1 MSAAETTLPLS
12 EAGYRRLLGQIRHC
26 VDQVL
31 PADAAVAVV
40 SRGDDRLLELG
51 DGRVGMHFPQTAD
64 GRYAGHHPASSTEAL
79 AHLDRLRSG
88 GAEYLLLPQTGF
100 WWLEHYGDLA
110 DHLERRCQRV
120 SGSNGS
126 CRIYRLARVQ
136 QTSAPAARRLCAF
149 LDALLPEDAVLY
161 VPAEI
166 APLLSEQLREVRAF
180 EPADTAGAEA
190 DTAAAAFIDAAE
202 PGAAYL
208 FLPGESRDDSV
219 PAGLASRCREIA
231 RRRHLGRLFEL
242 NGPTD

>member
-1 MSAAETTLPLS
+1 MPAADAMSPLS
-12 EAGYRRLLGQIRHC
+12 DAGYRRLLGQIRHC

-51 DGRVGMHFPQTAD
+51 GGRVGMHFPQTAD
-64 GRYAGHHPASSTEAL
+64 GRYAGHHPGSSTEAL

-120 SGSNGS
+120 SGSNGA
-126 CRIYRLARVQ
+126 CRIYRLARAR
-136 QTSAPAARRLCAF
+136 QTSAPAARQLGAF

-161 VPAEI
+161 VPAEV
-166 APLLSEQLREVRAF
+166 APLLAGGGRDVRAL
-180 EPADTAGAEA
+180 EPADMEGAGTE
-190 DTAAAAFIDAAE
+190 TAAAAFSGTADQ
-202 PGAAYL
+202 GGAYL
-208 FLPGESRDDSV
+208 FLTGESRDDAV

-242 NGPTD
+242 NGLTD